1 MTLHFWKWAKCF
13 CPNRFLH
20 VLPWFRTT
28 GTNIMFYNTLSTN
41 FFRLIIHVKKMN
53 SWMPG
58 TYFMC
63 IFCICSIIW
72 GYNVIQMSEIL
83 ILKVRR
89 KLRGRVI
96 LSNKMLFF
104 FFILFVCFAVPQ
116 CHIFMDTVKTFTVE
130 CHVSSYH

>member
-1 MTLHFWKWAKCF
+1 
-13 CPNRFLH
+13 
-20 VLPWFRTT
+20 
-28 GTNIMFYNTLSTN
+28 MFYNTLSTN